1 MQAPNLPEAFGGR
14 RAICLLCSTG
24 FRVERDCDPQICA
37 DCVAFEPG
45 PFQDNDA
52 PAPAIWHGPLQA
64 PEIVIAQRGRREAER
79 GAAQAFTALLLLH
92 EALTAI
98 SGQKGRPLRLLPRD
112 QSKRA
117 RLALEM
123 FRENFPDLAEALDD
137 LPVTSE
143 SLKLGGYAQRGERN
157 GGSDSNR
164 SGETSA

>member
-1 MQAPNLPEAFGGR
+1 MPTPNLPEAFGGR
-14 RAICLLCSTG
+14 RAICLLCSIG
-24 FRVERDCDPQICA
+24 FRVERDRDPQVCA

-52 PAPAIWHGPLQA
+52 PTPAIWHGPLQA

-123 FRENFPDLAEALDD
+123 FRENFPDLAGALDD
-137 LPVTSE
+137 LPGHCE
-143 SLKLGGYAQRGERN
+143 SLKLSEQAQRGERH
-157 GGSDSNR
+157 GGSDSHR
-164 SGETSA
+164 SGETGA